1 MRIGKIIF
9 RLCFVLLPVLA
20 GIILPCTAQ
29 NNPYKIHDALYSIY
43 LRADRLSNTSEGLSV
58 ADSLR
63 LEALRIGDKKAECLA
78 YTIPLK
84 YYAKQSDCTK
94 LEMAVEKLKK
104 VSRAN
109 DYLQY
114 YYYAYN
120 QLITYYL
127 NYKRSLRALQ
137 TAEEMK
143 LEAVKDQHPYGIY
156 TCIRT
161 MSRIYYSREQFQLA
175 NEYNMQALDYML
187 KELPDQDPTQLYV
200 NVAQYYTRQ
209 EDKYELALEYI
220 KKAEKSAV
228 TERGVILA
236 LIQKCIILYKMK
248 RYDEFSQLYG
258 QLMKSVELH
267 RSFEKDP
274 AMIELKI
281 LKCIMEHE
289 YNRAHKYAEQLI
301 GTLAIQSHAYIY
313 EASGMYQQCIT
324 ALCEWQNAKDSI
336 VAQLQQSDIA
346 ELSAQIGN
354 EHLKMEN
361 MRLELERQH
370 YTSRYRT
377 IFFFTIIIFL
387 ALSVC
392 YLIFYLYRRRE
403 VANELRCKNEELRI
417 ARDQAEVGNRMKT
430 AFIQNMSHEIR
441 TPLNSI
447 VGFSQVITDPDMK
460 ISPEEAQDYSRL
472 IQRNSEQLTTLV
484 NNLLSLSDLESN
496 EYAIHTNIYSCNE
509 ICRESISAVTY
520 RKPENV
526 RLYYTSEV
534 SDDYLIYTDS
544 QLVRR
549 VLINLLTNSE
559 KHTTEGEIH
568 LHCSLTEFP
577 GNITFSVIDTGCG
590 IPADRIASI
599 FKRFEKL
606 DPFEQ
611 GTGLGLNICR
621 IIAERLNGEVRLD
634 TDCTQGTR
642 FLFILPLQEYHGTQ
656 TPMG

>member
-1 MRIGKIIF
+1 MRTGKIIF

-289 YNRAHKYAEQLI
+289 YSRAHKYAEQLI

-313 EASGMYQQCIT
+313 EASGMYRQCIT

-417 ARDQAEVGNRMKT
+417 ARDQVEVGNRMKT

>member
-1 MRIGKIIF
+1 MKTGKIIF

>member
-1 MRIGKIIF
+1 MRTGKIIF

-577 GNITFSVIDTGCG
+577 SNITFSVIDTGCG

>member
-1 MRIGKIIF
+1 MRTGKIIF

-484 NNLLSLSDLESN
+484 NNFLSLSDLESN

>member
-1 MRIGKIIF
+1 MRTGKIIF

-236 LIQKCIILYKMK
+236 LI
-248 RYDEFSQLYG
+248 
-258 QLMKSVELH
+258 
-267 RSFEKDP
+267 
-274 AMIELKI
+274 
-281 LKCIMEHE
+281 
-289 YNRAHKYAEQLI
+289 
-301 GTLAIQSHAYIY
+301 
-313 EASGMYQQCIT
+313 
-324 ALCEWQNAKDSI
+324 
-336 VAQLQQSDIA
+336 
-346 ELSAQIGN
+346 
-354 EHLKMEN
+354 
-361 MRLELERQH
+361 
-370 YTSRYRT
+370 
-377 IFFFTIIIFL
+377 
-387 ALSVC
+387 
-392 YLIFYLYRRRE
+392 
-403 VANELRCKNEELRI
+403 
-417 ARDQAEVGNRMKT
+417 
-430 AFIQNMSHEIR
+430 
-441 TPLNSI
+441 
-447 VGFSQVITDPDMK
+447 
-460 ISPEEAQDYSRL
+460 
-472 IQRNSEQLTTLV
+472 
-484 NNLLSLSDLESN
+484 
-496 EYAIHTNIYSCNE
+496 
-509 ICRESISAVTY
+509 
-520 RKPENV
+520 
-526 RLYYTSEV
+526 
-534 SDDYLIYTDS
+534 
-544 QLVRR
+544 
-549 VLINLLTNSE
+549 
-559 KHTTEGEIH
+559 
-568 LHCSLTEFP
+568 
-577 GNITFSVIDTGCG
+577 
-590 IPADRIASI
+590 
-599 FKRFEKL
+599 
-606 DPFEQ
+606 
-611 GTGLGLNICR
+611 
-621 IIAERLNGEVRLD
+621 
-634 TDCTQGTR
+634 
-642 FLFILPLQEYHGTQ
+642 
-656 TPMG
+656 

>member
-1 MRIGKIIF
+1 MRTGKIIF

-534 SDDYLIYTDS
+534 SDDYLIYTDR

>member
-1 MRIGKIIF
+1 MRTGKIIF

>member
-1 MRIGKIIF
+1 MRTGKIIF

-417 ARDQAEVGNRMKT
+417 ARDQAEVGNRIKT

-534 SDDYLIYTDS
+534 SDNYLIYTDS

>member
-1 MRIGKIIF
+1 MRTGKIIF

-656 TPMG
+656 TPMW

>member
-94 LEMAVEKLKK
+94 LEMAVEELKK

>member
-1 MRIGKIIF
+1 MRTGIIIF

>member
-1 MRIGKIIF
+1 MRTGKIIF

-577 GNITFSVIDTGCG
+577 GNITYSVIDTGCG

>member
-1 MRIGKIIF
+1 MRTGKIIF

-447 VGFSQVITDPDMK
+447 VGFSQVITNPDMK

>member
-1 MRIGKIIF
+1 MSGIF
-9 RLCFVLLPVLA
+9 P
-20 GIILPCTAQ
+20 
-29 NNPYKIHDALYSIY
+29 
-43 LRADRLSNTSEGLSV
+43 
-58 ADSLR
+58 
-63 LEALRIGDKKAECLA
+63 
-78 YTIPLK
+78 
-84 YYAKQSDCTK
+84 
-94 LEMAVEKLKK
+94 LKK
-104 VSRAN
+104 VDLTR
-109 DYLQY
+109 LC
-114 YYYAYN
+114 
-120 QLITYYL
+120 
-127 NYKRSLRALQ
+127 R
-137 TAEEMK
+137 K
-143 LEAVKDQHPYGIY
+143 LF
-156 TCIRT
+156 R
-161 MSRIYYSREQFQLA
+161 F
-175 NEYNMQALDYML
+175 
-187 KELPDQDPTQLYV
+187 
-200 NVAQYYTRQ
+200 
-209 EDKYELALEYI
+209 
-220 KKAEKSAV
+220 
-228 TERGVILA
+228 
-236 LIQKCIILYKMK
+236 
-248 RYDEFSQLYG
+248 
-258 QLMKSVELH
+258 
-267 RSFEKDP
+267 
-274 AMIELKI
+274 
-281 LKCIMEHE
+281 
-289 YNRAHKYAEQLI
+289 
-301 GTLAIQSHAYIY
+301 
-313 EASGMYQQCIT
+313 
-324 ALCEWQNAKDSI
+324 
-336 VAQLQQSDIA
+336 
-346 ELSAQIGN
+346 
-354 EHLKMEN
+354 
-361 MRLELERQH
+361 
-370 YTSRYRT
+370 
-377 IFFFTIIIFL
+377 
-387 ALSVC
+387 
-392 YLIFYLYRRRE
+392 
-403 VANELRCKNEELRI
+403 
-417 ARDQAEVGNRMKT
+417 RDQAEVGNRIKT

-484 NNLLSLSDLESN
+484 NNLLSLSDWESN

>member
-1 MRIGKIIF
+1 
-9 RLCFVLLPVLA
+9 
-20 GIILPCTAQ
+20 
-29 NNPYKIHDALYSIY
+29 
-43 LRADRLSNTSEGLSV
+43 
-58 ADSLR
+58 
-63 LEALRIGDKKAECLA
+63 
-78 YTIPLK
+78 
-84 YYAKQSDCTK
+84 
-94 LEMAVEKLKK
+94 
-104 VSRAN
+104 
-109 DYLQY
+109 
-114 YYYAYN
+114 
-120 QLITYYL
+120 
-127 NYKRSLRALQ
+127 
-137 TAEEMK
+137 
-143 LEAVKDQHPYGIY
+143 
-156 TCIRT
+156 
-161 MSRIYYSREQFQLA
+161 
-175 NEYNMQALDYML
+175 
-187 KELPDQDPTQLYV
+187 
-200 NVAQYYTRQ
+200 
-209 EDKYELALEYI
+209 
-220 KKAEKSAV
+220 
-228 TERGVILA
+228 
-236 LIQKCIILYKMK
+236 
-248 RYDEFSQLYG
+248 
-258 QLMKSVELH
+258 
-267 RSFEKDP
+267 
-274 AMIELKI
+274 
-281 LKCIMEHE
+281 
-289 YNRAHKYAEQLI
+289 
-301 GTLAIQSHAYIY
+301 
-313 EASGMYQQCIT
+313 
-324 ALCEWQNAKDSI
+324 
-336 VAQLQQSDIA
+336 
-346 ELSAQIGN
+346 
-354 EHLKMEN
+354 MEN